1 MRNVEVGTCYF
12 VLPCERVMNICR
24 GLWLGS
30 AWLHKGVKTQLTA
43 RMFCL
48 VKVFHSILLT
58 PFPSPCPSLPPLLSL
73 PSLFLPLLLPLSLPP
88 PLPSPFL
95 PLCHSL
101 SIPSATF
108 PSLPPSLS
116 PCHSPSTLP
125 PPPSLPQ
132 QLYLPDSQG
141 LQAVHYA
148 SISGMEGIV
157 KTLVE
162 RGVDVEV
169 GGEERWRVC

>member
-1 MRNVEVGTCYF
+1 M
-12 VLPCERVMNICR
+12 
-24 GLWLGS
+24 
-30 AWLHKGVKTQLTA
+30 LTA

-58 PFPSPCPSLPPLLSL
+58 PFPSPCPSISLCHSPPLPTLSFL
-73 PSLFLPLLLPLSLPP
+73 TSPSSSVTPTSFSPPP
-88 PLPSPFL
+88 PLPLSFRS
-95 PLCHSL
+95 LCH
-101 SIPSATF
+101 F
-108 PSLPPSLS
+108 PLPPSLS
-116 PCHSPSTLP
+116 PCHSPSILP

-169 GGEERWRVC
+169 SGEERDGGCANVQVEIRQRPRDQVWWYSVVIFPPSIGQRQ

>member
-1 MRNVEVGTCYF
+1 
-12 VLPCERVMNICR
+12 
-24 GLWLGS
+24 
-30 AWLHKGVKTQLTA
+30 
-43 RMFCL
+43 MFCL

-58 PFPSPCPSLPPLLSL
+58 PSPLLVPPFPSVTPLLSL
-73 PSLFLPLLLPLSLPP
+73 PSLFLPLPLPLSLP
-88 PLPSPFL
+88 LPSPLL

-101 SIPSATF
+101 SVPSATS

-116 PCHSPSTLP
+116 PCHSPSILP

-169 GGEERWRVC
+169 SGEERDGGCANVQVEIRQRPRDQVWWYSVVIFPPSIGQRQ